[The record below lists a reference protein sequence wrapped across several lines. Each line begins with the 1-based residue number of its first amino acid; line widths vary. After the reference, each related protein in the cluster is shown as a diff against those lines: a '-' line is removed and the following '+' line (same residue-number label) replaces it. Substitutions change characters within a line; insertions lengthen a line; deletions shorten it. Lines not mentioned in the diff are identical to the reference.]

1 MKNNLRVILADKKI
15 TATKIHEDTGIS
27 KTTISG
33 IVNERTDP
41 NLSTLIKLADYLD
54 VKLDVLVARE
64 HFTTKQEIDERLIS
78 IQGAIEDA
86 MKRNKKA
93 QK

>member
-15 TATKIHEDTGIS
+15 KAAKIHEDTGIS
-27 KTTISG
+27 KTTITG

-41 NLSTLIKLADYLD
+41 SLSTLIKLADYLD

-64 HFTTKQEIDERLIS
+64 AYTTEVQKPKIAHS
-78 IQGAIEDA
+78 A
-86 MKRNKKA
+86 KWTNKYYLGEL
-93 QK
+93 